1 MATYTTLRKG
11 STGDDVKRLQTA
23 LGIVE
28 DGIYGPKTEA
38 AVKEYQKA
46 NGLSVDGIAG
56 NQTLG
61 ALYGA
66 STATTSTPKYQ
77 LEMPTMPEFKDFEYE
92 KFDYGDINQSDTVK
106 QAQEMLQQHL
116 AQKPGEYQS
125 QWQSQLTDVI
135 NKIMNREKFSYDVN
149 GDALYQQYK
158 DQYVTQG
165 QMAMQDAMGQAAAMT
180 GGYGNSYAQSVGQQ
194 TYQGYLQQLND
205 KVPELYQLALSKYNQ
220 EGQDMLNQYALLG
233 DQENLDYSRYRDTVS
248 DYYTNLDYLTGRA
261 DAEWNKEAANRDFA
275 YGQYSDDKGYAYQN
289 QQDKL
294 THQWQ
299 QAEMEQAINQINTN
313 LAYQQ
318 DRDKVSDEQWQKTY
332 ELQSKGS
339 SGGSGGGGGDEGKG
353 YDNGALTESEVKQIQ
368 AALGIEADGKWG
380 PKSVEASGGMTAGEA
395 YTAWKNGTLGENTYE
410 YEMAET
416 TATNS
421 FKASVLTQAEFNKR
435 GKTTMFDGKPRYFSS
450 YEDYLDAVLE
460 KWHTDLKLTDDEVA
474 TLISYYGLS

>member
-11 STGDDVKRLQTA
+11 SQGDDVKKLQTA
-23 LGIVE
+23 LGIDA

-66 STATTSTPKYQ
+66 STAATSTPKYQ
-77 LEMPTMPEFKDFEYE
+77 LEMPTMPEYKDFEYE
-92 KFDYGDINQSDTVK
+92 KFNYGDINQSETVK

-275 YGQYSDDKGYAYQN
+275 YGQHSDEQGYAYQN
-289 QQDKL
+289 YINGIDNAWKQ
-294 THQWQ
+294 T
-299 QAEMEQAINQINTN
+299 EFEQAIKELNTQ

-332 ELQSKGS
+332 DLQKS
-339 SGGSGGGGGDEGKG
+339 SQSSGGGGGGGNGGKG

-380 PKSVEASGGMTAGEA
+380 PQSVEASGGMTAGEA
-395 YTAWKNGTLGENTYE
+395 YTAWKNGTLGNNTYE
-410 YEMAET
+410 MVET
-416 TATNS
+416 AATNT
-421 FKASVLTQAEFNKR
+421 FKASVLTSAEFNKR
-435 GKTTMFDGKPRYFSS
+435 SKTTTIDGQKRSFSS
-450 YEDYLDAVLE
+450 YQDYVDAVLE
-460 KWHTDLKLTDDEVA
+460 SWLDKGKLTEDEVA
-474 TLISYYGLS
+474 TLIAYYGLS